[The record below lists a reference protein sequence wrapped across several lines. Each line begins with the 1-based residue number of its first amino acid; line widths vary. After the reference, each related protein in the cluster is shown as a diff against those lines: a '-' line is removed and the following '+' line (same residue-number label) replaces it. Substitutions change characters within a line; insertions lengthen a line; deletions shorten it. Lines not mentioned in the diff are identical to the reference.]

1 MRRLIVA
8 LTLVLAAL
16 GPGPAGAQSY
26 PMKPIRVIV
35 PFAAGGAVDVLARLV
50 GAKMSE
56 SIGQPVIIENR
67 AGAAGNVAADAVAKS
82 PPDGYTILQNTNGQ
96 AISPALYKSLP
107 FDAVKDFTPVTQL
120 VASQLLWSP
129 PRRCREIG
137 ARADRAREGEA
148 RQPQLRHDRHRQ
160 PAASDHRD
168 VQARGRHRLQAVPYR
183 GDAPLNTALIA
194 GEVHL
199 AVVPFATAK
208 PHVEAG
214 RLRALAIPGAKALTR
229 AAAGAN
235 HRGKRPAWVRVVEL
249 AGLVRAREYAARDRR
264 PDPARAAKALNAPD
278 VRERMEATAN
288 EVVASTPEALRYVF
302 KNDFA
307 KFAKVVKD
315 AEDSVAGLRTTMS
328 IEALGYVGCARSRS
342 RTGRASAR
350 NFWACSSWTR
360 AATASPS
367 AWTTASSAWSSLRMA
382 AKALRSSAGR
392 SLTRLRSIVLP
403 PGLRAMEWRSR
414 AARARSPTSAA

>member
-120 VASQLLWSP
+120 VASQLLLVATPS
-129 PRRCREIG
+129 
-137 ARADRAREGEA
+137 
-148 RQPQLRHDRHRQ
+148 L
-160 PAASDHRD
+160 PAKS
-168 VQARGRHRLQAVPYR
+168 VQELFKHAAGIELQAVPYR

-214 RLRALAIPGAKALTR
+214 RLRALAIPGAKRSPALPQVPTI
-229 AAAGAN
+229 AESGLPGFESSSWQGWFVPAN
-235 HRGKRPAWVRVVEL
+235 TPGEIVAL
-249 AGLVRAREYAARDRR
+249 IQRE
-264 PDPARAAKALNAPD
+264 AAKALNAPD

-288 EVVASTPEALRYVF
+288 EVVASTPEAFATVF

-315 AEDSVAGLRTTMS
+315 AKIPLQD
-328 IEALGYVGCARSRS
+328 
-342 RTGRASAR
+342 
-350 NFWACSSWTR
+350 
-360 AATASPS
+360 
-367 AWTTASSAWSSLRMA
+367 
-382 AKALRSSAGR
+382 
-392 SLTRLRSIVLP
+392 
-403 PGLRAMEWRSR
+403 
-414 AARARSPTSAA
+414 